1 MGLFRLIIDTP
12 VKLGGA
18 AYTEGSFLW
27 VVNNI
32 FFQYYSLLITIV
44 CIIVFIVVSYATK
57 QPDYAKIKGLT
68 FSTLSAADRAENRAS
83 WNWKDVFLSVLLIA
97 LIIAIYTYFTG

>member
-1 MGLFRLIIDTP
+1 MGLFRLIVDTP

-44 CIIVFIVVSYATK
+44 CILVFIIVSYATRE
-57 QPDYAKIKGLT
+57 PDYAKIRGLT
-68 FSTLSAADRAENRAS
+68 FSTLSAQDRAENRAS
-83 WNWKDVFLSVLLIA
+83 WNWKDVVLSVMLIA
-97 LIIAIYTYFTG
+97 LIIAIYLYFTG